1 MKGSAR
7 PGLLAVIGPG
17 LVIAA
22 TGVGAGDLATAG
34 LAGAA
39 IGLSVLWAV
48 CFGAVMKFVLTEGLA
63 RWQLATGRTL
73 LEGAV
78 DHLGRGAAVIF
89 LIYLLPF
96 SYVVGAALI
105 SACGVTSSALFPIFE
120 DPAMGQFV
128 FGAILSV
135 VGLVLVWVGRYAI
148 FERIMAVC
156 VAVMFL
162 IVVVTAVLIANDWA
176 GIARGIFVPTLP
188 MPGDEAATKQF
199 GWVIKLIGGVGGT
212 VTLLCYGYWIREA
225 GRDQPSDIS
234 ICRIDLAV
242 GYAVTALFGIA
253 IVIISN
259 GMEAQGKGANLIL
272 NMANQLGAQV
282 GSVGRWAFLIGAWAA
297 VFSSLLGVWQA
308 IPFLFSDA
316 VERLK
321 SKEENAGS
329 IVNTRKK
336 LYRLFLLA
344 LAVVPLIQVARPF
357 AELVTAYAV
366 FGAFFLPLLALVLML
381 LNSRRRWIGYQMKNG
396 PLATIGLLLTLLF
409 FLFAASIKLGLFT
422 AN

>member
-1 MKGSAR
+1 MSKSAR

-34 LAGAA
+34 FAGAA

-48 CFGAVMKFVLTEGLA
+48 CLGAAMKFVLTEGLA

-78 DHLGRGAAVIF
+78 DHFGRGASVIF

-96 SYVVGAALI
+96 SYFVGAALM
-105 SACGVTSSALFPIFE
+105 SACGVTTNAILPVFG
-120 DPAMGQFV
+120 DPVVGRFV
-128 FGAILSV
+128 FGTVFSIL
-135 VGLVLVWVGRYAI
+135 GLLFVWYGQYAI
-148 FERIMAVC
+148 FERIMAIC

-162 IVVVTAVLIANDWA
+162 IVVVTAVLIADDWG
-176 GIARGIFVPTLP
+176 GIAKGLFVPKVPLP
-188 MPGDEAATKQF
+188 QDELTAAQF
-199 GWVIKLIGGVGGT
+199 SWVIALIGGVGGT

-225 GRDQPSDIS
+225 GRNSPNQIRL
-234 ICRIDLAV
+234 CRIDLAV
-242 GYAVTALFGIA
+242 GYTVTALFGVA

-259 GMEAQGKGANLIL
+259 GMNIDSKGTNLIL
-272 NMANQLGAQV
+272 SMANQLEAKV

-316 VERLK
+316 VRRLK
-321 SKEENAGS
+321 LGREDAEGT
-329 IVNTRKK
+329 VDTRAP
-336 LYRLFLLA
+336 LYRGFLIALA
-344 LAVVPLIQVARPF
+344 LVPLIQVAQPF
-357 AELVTAYAV
+357 AQVQKAYAL
-366 FGAFFLPLLALVLML
+366 FGAFFLPLLAIVLLL
-381 LNSRRRWIGYQMKNG
+381 LNTRRRWIGGRMVNG
-396 PLATIGLLLTLLF
+396 VLATTSLLVTLLF
-409 FLFAASIKLGLFT
+409 FLLAAAIKLGLFT